1 MLARSS
7 RRFKIRLR
15 VADLFEAAIDF
26 RDRDL
31 QPSVR
36 DSTATPSLTAYSRGS
51 TGDLYP
57 P

>member
-26 RDRDL
+26 RDRETDF
-31 QPSVR
+31 VWW
-36 DSTATPSLTAYSRGS
+36 RGS
-51 TGDLYP
+51 RPAG
-57 P
+57 

>member
-26 RDRDL
+26 RPPKRT
-31 QPSVR
+31 VR
-36 DSTATPSLTAYSRGS
+36 RLGVV
-51 TGDLYP
+51 G
-57 P
+57 